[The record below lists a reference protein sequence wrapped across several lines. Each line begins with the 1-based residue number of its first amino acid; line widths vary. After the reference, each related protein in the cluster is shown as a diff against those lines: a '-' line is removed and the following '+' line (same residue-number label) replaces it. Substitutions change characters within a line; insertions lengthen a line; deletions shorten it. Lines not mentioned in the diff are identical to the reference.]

1 MSPAIS
7 LASSLK
13 LDSSAGSKQSKVILL
28 GLGNRN
34 QSREAGICRVSTTE
48 DGLMQTLDLEICRVF
63 LIFML
68 DAKLGGVPW
77 AGQRTASRKR
87 TTTRELVKVLGLKIS
102 WETF

>member
-1 MSPAIS
+1 
-7 LASSLK
+7 
-13 LDSSAGSKQSKVILL
+13 
-28 GLGNRN
+28 
-34 QSREAGICRVSTTE
+34 
-48 DGLMQTLDLEICRVF
+48 MQTLDLEICRVF

-77 AGQRTASRKR
+77 AGQRIASRKR